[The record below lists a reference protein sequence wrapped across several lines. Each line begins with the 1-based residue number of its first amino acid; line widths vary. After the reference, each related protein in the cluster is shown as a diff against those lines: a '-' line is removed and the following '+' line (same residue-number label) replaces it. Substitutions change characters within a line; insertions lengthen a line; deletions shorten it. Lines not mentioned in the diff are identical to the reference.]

1 MSSIYPC
8 DAANN
13 QELPKSVPI
22 CDDVDDINES
32 LNTLIPH
39 NPNTPYDMHE
49 LIEKVC
55 DERNF
60 FELKPDFARN
70 IIIGFGRIKG
80 NTVGIVA
87 NQPIVSCR
95 MFGY

>member
-1 MSSIYPC
+1 ES
-8 DAANN
+8 
-13 QELPKSVPI
+13 PKSAPI
-22 CDDVDDINES
+22 CNDVDDIDES
-32 LNTLIPH
+32 LNTLIPT
-39 NPNTPYDMHE
+39 NPNTPYDMYE

-70 IIIGFGRIKG
+70 IITGFGRIGG

-87 NQPIVSCR
+87 NQPMHLAGCLDIDSSR
-95 MFGY
+95 KAA

>member
-1 MSSIYPC
+1 MADFAFNNDVEMLLKIREFLTFLP
-8 DAANN
+8 ANN

-60 FELKPDFARN
+60 LN
-70 IIIGFGRIKG
+70 
-80 NTVGIVA
+80 
-87 NQPIVSCR
+87 
-95 MFGY
+95 